1 MTKYSNERKQDIYI
15 QNDINEKYLQEK
27 ALLLKKENQEYLNS
41 QTKSFKRIKES
52 LYVSLFA
59 RSNLGPCWS

>member
-1 MTKYSNERKQDIYI
+1 MKNIYRK
-15 QNDINEKYLQEK
+15 K
-27 ALLLKKENQEYLNS
+27 LLYKKTNQEYLNS